1 LKDVTT
7 QLNIPVVINRKP
19 MGDFEV
25 VMKTIMRKKDFKST
39 SPSVEYK

>member
-1 LKDVTT
+1 
-7 QLNIPVVINRKP
+7 